1 MPEQISERGRGSFS
15 RARIIEAAIRL
26 YRDIGYKKTTVA
38 DIARLA
44 SMSSANVYRFFPSK
58 QAIEEAVVGSLLEEV
73 SEAAALAARSGGSAL
88 QRLSAALKAVS
99 DLHADRAAN
108 DSKLHELLGVAA
120 RENWPITLSHADR
133 IRGIVR
139 PVIAAGQAAS
149 EVRQGS
155 PMTLSCCVLE
165 AMDAYLSPLRI
176 AACTVRPTFNEMM
189 DYSARSLCS
198 AALGEAID
206 LQPAEESLQMPS
218 ELQQAAL
225 STGLGLVR
233 NSREGR

>member
-1 MPEQISERGRGSFS
+1 MPEQTSEWGRASSS

-38 DIARLA
+38 DIARHA
-44 SMSSANVYRFFPSK
+44 SMSSANVYRFFSSK
-58 QAIEEAVVGSLLEEV
+58 QAIEEAVVGALLEEV
-73 SEAAALAARSGGSAL
+73 SEAAAHAARSGGSAL
-88 QRLSAALKAVS
+88 QCLSAALKAVS
-99 DLHADRAAN
+99 DLHADRATN
-108 DSKLHELLGVAA
+108 DSKLHELLGLAT

-155 PMTLSCCVLE
+155 PMTLACCLLE
-165 AMDAYLSPLRI
+165 AMDAYLNPLRI
-176 AACTVRPTFNEMM
+176 TACTVRPTFNELM

-198 AALGEAID
+198 GALGEAID
-206 LQPAEESLQMPS
+206 LQPPEESSQMPNG
-218 ELQQAAL
+218 LQQAAVAT
-225 STGLGLVR
+225 SPDLVQ
-233 NSREGR
+233 SAKEGR

>member
-1 MPEQISERGRGSFS
+1 MPEQTSERGRASFS

-38 DIARLA
+38 DIARCG
-44 SMSSANVYRFFPSK
+44 SMSSANVYRFFSSK
-58 QAIEEAVVGSLLEEV
+58 QAIEEAVVGTLLEEV
-73 SEAAALAARSGGSAL
+73 SAAAAHAARSGGSAL
-88 QRLSAALKAVS
+88 QCLSAALKAVS

-108 DSKLHELLGVAA
+108 DSKLHELVSVAA

-155 PMTLSCCVLE
+155 PMTLACCLLE

-176 AACTVRPTFNEMM
+176 SACTVRPTFNEMM

-198 AALGEAID
+198 ASPGEAIN
-206 LQPAEESLQMPS
+206 LQPTEESLQRPNG
-218 ELQQAAL
+218 LQQAAL
-225 STGLGLVR
+225 STGLNLVHD
-233 NSREGR
+233 SKEGM

>member
-1 MPEQISERGRGSFS
+1 MPEQTTERGRASFS

-38 DIARLA
+38 DIARRA
-44 SMSSANVYRFFPSK
+44 SMSSTNVYRFFSSR
-58 QAIEEAVVGSLLEEV
+58 QAIEEAVVGTLLEKV
-73 SEAAALAARSGGSAL
+73 SEAAAHAARSSGSAL
-88 QRLSAALKAVS
+88 QRLSAALKAIS

-108 DSKLHELLGVAA
+108 DSKLHELVGVAV
-120 RENWPITLSHADR
+120 RESWPITLSHADR

-155 PMTLSCCVLE
+155 PMTLACCLLE

-176 AACTVRPTFNEMM
+176 TACTVRPTFNEMM

-198 AALGEAID
+198 AARGEAIE
-206 LQPAEESLQMPS
+206 LQPAEESLQLPNG
-218 ELQQAAL
+218 LQPAAVA
-225 STGLGLVR
+225 TGPDLVS
-233 NSREGR
+233 NAKEGR

>member
-1 MPEQISERGRGSFS
+1 MPEQISKRGRASFS

-26 YRDIGYKKTTVA
+26 YRDIGHKKTTVA
-38 DIARLA
+38 DIARRA

-58 QAIEEAVVGSLLEEV
+58 QAIEEAVVTKLLEEV
-73 SEAAALAARSGGSAL
+73 SVAAAHAARGGGSAL
-88 QRLSAALKAVS
+88 QCLSAALKAVS

-108 DSKLHELLGVAA
+108 DSKLHELLGLAA
-120 RENWPITLSHADR
+120 REIWPITLSHADR

-139 PVIAAGQAAS
+139 PVIAAGQDAS

-155 PMTLSCCVLE
+155 PMTLACCLLE

-176 AACTVRPTFNEMM
+176 TACTIRPTFDEMM

-198 AALGEAID
+198 AAPGEAID
-206 LQPAEESLQMPS
+206 LQPTEESLQMPNG
-218 ELQQAAL
+218 LQQVAL
-225 STGLGLVR
+225 STGVNLVH
-233 NSREGR
+233 NSKEGR

>member
-1 MPEQISERGRGSFS
+1 MPEQTSERGRASFS

-38 DIARLA
+38 DIARGA
-44 SMSSANVYRFFPSK
+44 SMSSTNVYRFFPSR
-58 QAIEEAVVGSLLEEV
+58 QAIEEAVVGTLLEEM
-73 SEAAALAARSGGSAL
+73 SGAAAHAARSGGSAL

-99 DLHADRAAN
+99 DLHVDRAAN
-108 DSKLHELLGVAA
+108 DSKLHELLGLAA
-120 RENWPITLSHADR
+120 REIWPITLSHADR

-139 PVIAAGQAAS
+139 PVIAAGQDAS

-155 PMTLSCCVLE
+155 PMTLACCLLE

-176 AACTVRPTFNEMM
+176 TACTIRPTFDEMM

-198 AALGEAID
+198 AAPGEAID
-206 LQPAEESLQMPS
+206 LQPTEESLQMPNG
-218 ELQQAAL
+218 LQQAAL
-225 STGLGLVR
+225 STGVNLVH
-233 NSREGR
+233 NSKEGR

>member
-1 MPEQISERGRGSFS
+1 MPEQISERGRASFS

-73 SEAAALAARSGGSAL
+73 SEAAAHAARGGGSAL

-133 IRGIVR
+133 MRGIVR
-139 PVIAAGQAAS
+139 PVIAAGQAVS

-176 AACTVRPTFNEMM
+176 TACTVRPTFNEMM

-206 LQPAEESLQMPS
+206 LQPAEESLQTPS
-218 ELQQAAL
+218 GLQQAAI
-225 STGLGLVR
+225 STGLDLVR
-233 NSREGR
+233 NSKEGR